1 MDVTFMIQLLVL
13 VVLVRI
19 EILLGTQTCLKQQ
32 FLYKTNTQVVH
43 GNGIKSQIKGELAT
57 KKKSICF

>member
-13 VVLVRI
+13 VVLVKI

-32 FLYKTNTQVVH
+32 FLYKTKIQVVH
-43 GNGIKSQIKGELAT
+43 GNVKKSQIKGEKAN
-57 KKKSICF
+57 I